1 MSNHPTSPV
10 KMLRTL
16 SLTRVAGRSQAV
28 AWRACRAAPATVSQT
43 RGLAE
48 KSGEAVSLAKIQE
61 DLYGKV
67 AKTVADKP
75 WGALSPAQKG
85 TFRFTSLPISPISA
99 PSDSMLVFA
108 LRSVHDPLYSGLIV
122 CAN

>member
-1 MSNHPTSPV
+1 
-10 KMLRTL
+10 L
-16 SLTRVAGRSQAV
+16 
-28 AWRACRAAPATVSQT
+28 

-48 KSGEAVSLAKIQE
+48 KSGETASLAKIQE

-85 TFRFTSLPISPISA
+85 MFRFTSLPISLISA
-99 PSDSMLVFA
+99 ASDSMLVFA
-108 LRSVHDPLYSGLIV
+108 LISVHDPLCSGRIV
-122 CAN
+122 CKN